1 MRIQNINQSVEFRM
15 NSKQTKFQKS
25 QGFVDDLIVKMMY
38 IIHQI
43 PQILFI
49 TP

>member
-25 QGFVDDLIVKMMY
+25 QGFVDDLIVKMMM
-38 IIHQI
+38 IHQI
-43 PQILFI
+43 LQILFI